1 MSAAIDDK
9 LCEAWIVECRGGYS
23 VSFSQAEHDAW
34 LEVFQS
40 GDVTLDMFVTED
52 GTVLKEDAR
61 EMWAIILD
69 EWEKLILSNGGDEL
83 RPIRSAKIL
92 AWCIAPTLVTRDG
105 TGGLAAL
112 ADAAI
117 SAVAVAATPVK
128 TKVVTAKK
136 AVVKE
141 DPEISA
147 QQEADML
154 AQGVKIPEQLM
165 QIYISVQLGRIAN
178 EDEYEG
184 LSYQMHWTS
193 AKGMKQIA
201 KNPSGLGQKTLAQHL
216 EAARVDGNL
225 APVDKFI
232 QRTADKFMLSD
243 RAVFM
248 IAGSR
253 LLSRWSRAK
262 TFCPA
267 DGRVAANYLA
277 LFWDDLPGRGIPEIV
292 DFDLVRDAERAVA
305 AQGPA
310 PSGVGLEAL
319 TIPKARSASG
329 SEAGST
335 VSWGVSSAASS
346 ASTKKLEDMMVAMQ
360 EALGGQMK
368 ALASEVNGI
377 KKGHG
382 DLASRIGQ
390 MRPPT
395 GGGGGAAGRKCY
407 FCEQKGHTQ
416 AECPMFAK
424 MKKEAQKGAQAD
436 DE

>member
-1 MSAAIDDK
+1 M
-9 LCEAWIVECRGGYS
+9 
-23 VSFSQAEHDAW
+23 FS
-34 LEVFQS
+34 
-40 GDVTLDMFVTED
+40 
-52 GTVLKEDAR
+52 
-61 EMWAIILD
+61 
-69 EWEKLILSNGGDEL
+69 
-83 RPIRSAKIL
+83 P
-92 AWCIAPTLVTRDG
+92 CDG

-112 ADAAI
+112 ADAAL
-117 SAVAVAATPVK
+117 SAGAVAPTPAK
-128 TKVVTAKK
+128 TKVVAAKK
-136 AVVKE
+136 GVVKE

-147 QQEADML
+147 QQAADML

-262 TFCPA
+262 MFCPA

-277 LFWDDLPGRGIPEIV
+277 LFWDDLPGRGIPDIV
-292 DFDLVRDAERAVA
+292 DFDLVRD
-305 AQGPA
+305 P
-310 PSGVGLEAL
+310 
-319 TIPKARSASG
+319 
-329 SEAGST
+329 
-335 VSWGVSSAASS
+335 
-346 ASTKKLEDMMVAMQ
+346 
-360 EALGGQMK
+360 
-368 ALASEVNGI
+368 
-377 KKGHG
+377 
-382 DLASRIGQ
+382 
-390 MRPPT
+390 
-395 GGGGGAAGRKCY
+395 
-407 FCEQKGHTQ
+407 
-416 AECPMFAK
+416 
-424 MKKEAQKGAQAD
+424 
-436 DE
+436 